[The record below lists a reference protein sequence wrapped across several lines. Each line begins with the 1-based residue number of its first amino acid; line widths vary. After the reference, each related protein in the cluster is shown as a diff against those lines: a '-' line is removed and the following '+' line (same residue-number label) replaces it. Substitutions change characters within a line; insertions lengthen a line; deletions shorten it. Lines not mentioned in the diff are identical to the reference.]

1 MIEVKDRIPTYPGR
15 VKLIPVAGQAN
26 TYDLVRA
33 DEPIEE
39 GTPINRALF
48 QSLTEDISALLQ
60 QVNDRLFE
68 MSQRVRVGDLVDGSV
83 FGLYEN
89 GVLVPFIKLTNN
101 YENTGRILVVRK
113 DCVTSDYLTNTT
125 DAKYENSRCDSWLNN
140 QYISQL
146 DVATKSVLAAVNIGV
161 GSGNYGVVT
170 VSRKVFLLSLSEY
183 GIDITSVGI
192 TNIGSALPYFSTAA
206 RRVAKLN
213 GASVNHWTRSTNTA
227 SSNATYVTTSG
238 SYTVTQAHNSFVAGI
253 RPALTLPVDFE
264 VTVGVPST
272 SNVMATAEVL

>member
-48 QSLTEDISALLQ
+48 QSLSEDLTALLQ

-68 MSQRVRVGDLVDGSV
+68 MSQRVRAGDLEDGTI

-89 GVLVPFIKLTNN
+89 GVLVPFIKLKSS
-101 YENTGRILVVRK
+101 YGDSGRILVVRK
-113 DCVTSDYLTNTT
+113 DCVASDYLTNSV
-125 DAKYENSRCDSWLNN
+125 DAKYENSRCDSWLNS
-140 QYISQL
+140 QYIRQL
-146 DVATKSVLAAVNIGV
+146 DAATQSVLATIGIGV
-161 GSGNYGVVT
+161 GSTNGVGT
-170 VSRKVFLLSLSEY
+170 IARKVFLLSLYEY
-183 GIDITSVGI
+183 GIATNEGI
-192 TNIGSALPYFSTAA
+192 SNIGEALPYFSTAT

-213 GASVNHWTRSTNTA
+213 GSSVNHWTRSTHIG
-227 SSNATYVTTSG
+227 SSKSAYITTSG
-238 SYTVTQAHNSFVAGI
+238 GHVVTQAHNTFVAGI
-253 RPALTLPVDFE
+253 RPAFTLPVDFE
-264 VTVGVPST
+264 VMVGDPST
-272 SNVMATAEVL
+272 SNVMATAEV